1 MSISDISGTANKY
14 CSQLKECLRNSAIS
28 TLEQINRKCATL
40 VSKTIVP
47 LSEKVAKARMSEH
60 PDYRML
66 RKNYDNSTVGQKSLL
81 ERFGL
86 TNEDGGWIKVN
97 YSPSL

>member
-47 LSEKVAKARMSEH
+47 LSEKVAKARMWE
-60 PDYRML
+60 DYRML
-66 RKNYDNSTVGQKSLL
+66 RRIKTIADGRTNSLYWRL
-81 ERFGL
+81 
-86 TNEDGGWIKVN
+86 DGN
-97 YSPSL
+97 RE